1 MSDVEKAAPSEEQVH
16 HVDTNT
22 DDAGSP
28 PIKPIN
34 TVDTVHKDEAM
45 KVLANY
51 HGDEAWTD
59 EEEKKLRR
67 KVDWRLMPVLCFTY
81 LLQYYD
87 KAMLSQAAL
96 FGYRTDLGL
105 ETGNRY
111 SMTAAIFYLGFIV
124 GAYPTMALAQRL
136 PIERVASATVT
147 LWGLCLL
154 LTTVCHNFKEA
165 YTQRFFLGVLES
177 GISPMFMLIVGS
189 WYKKNEQA
197 MRMGIWYSCTGYVS
211 IVSPLINYGF
221 GLINGGVSSWRYM
234 YYFAGSLTLVWGI
247 ALWWVLPPDPVR
259 ARGWNERER
268 YILVARL
275 RSNNAGIRNTHLK
288 ASQMLE
294 LLIDP
299 KFWLMFAM
307 ALLSMIANGP
317 ISAFI
322 PIIVAGFGFTSL
334 QSLLLL
340 MPVGAYAGTAMLIC
354 SWAAM
359 RFKNI
364 RSYIVFGAQMGTTL
378 AALLLWKLP
387 LSDLGGLLFG
397 IIIMPSIGAGY
408 AVLMGL
414 QIANIAGYTKRAVA
428 SSGLYIGYCVGNFI
442 GPLVFR
448 TKDYPRYEPGFT
460 IVVIT
465 SVIAGVLALVYRAI
479 CMWDNRRRDKA
490 GTEENFDNAFDDDLT
505 DMKNPNFRYIL

>member
-1 MSDVEKAAPSEEQVH
+1 MSDEEKATPTAAQIH
-16 HVDTNT
+16 HADTNT
-22 DDAGSP
+22 DDAGAP
-28 PIKPIN
+28 PLKVI
-34 TVDTVHKDEAM
+34 DTVHKDEAM

-51 HGDEAWTD
+51 HGDETWTE

-96 FGYRTDLGL
+96 FGFRTDLGL
-105 ETGNRY
+105 TTGNTY

-124 GAYPTMALAQRL
+124 GAYPTMAIAQRL

-147 LWGLCLL
+147 LWGLCLI
-154 LTTVCHNFKEA
+154 LTTVCKNYRDV

-189 WYKKNEQA
+189 WYKKDEQA

-211 IVSPLINYGF
+211 IFSPLINYGF
-221 GLINGGVSSWRYM
+221 GLIHDGKSSWRYM
-234 YYFAGSLTLVWGI
+234 YYFAGSITLLWGI
-247 ALWWVLPPDPVR
+247 LLWWVLPPDPVR
-259 ARGWNERER
+259 ARGLTDRER
-268 YILVARL
+268 YVLVARL
-275 RSNNAGIRNTHLK
+275 RTNNSGVRNTHLK
-288 ASQMLE
+288 GGQMLE
-294 LLIDP
+294 LLLDI
-299 KFWLMFAM
+299 KFWLVFAI
-307 ALLSMIANGP
+307 ATLCMIANGP
-317 ISAFI
+317 ISAFL
-322 PIIVAGFGFTSL
+322 PIIVDGFGFTAL
-334 QSLLLL
+334 ESLLLL

-387 LSDLGGLLFG
+387 LKDLGGLLFG
-397 IIIMPSIGAGY
+397 VIIMPSVGAGY

-442 GPLVFR
+442 GPLVFK
-448 TKDYPRYEPGFT
+448 TKDYPRYAPGFT
-460 IVVIT
+460 VVVAT
-465 SVIAGVLALVYRAI
+465 SVIAGVLALVYRFVCI
-479 CMWDNRRRDKA
+479 WDNKRRDKS
-490 GTEENFDNAFDDDLT
+490 GTTEGFDNAYDDDLT
-505 DMKNPNFRYIL
+505 DLKNPQFRYIL